1 MAKTEL
7 EKVTM
12 NLRRGDFE
20 FLQDHFPKIGA
31 GPLVRKMVSNY
42 VDGLRKRFEVEN
54 AQVLKSTSD

>member
-1 MAKTEL
+1 
-7 EKVTM
+7 M